1 VIDQGTL
8 RRLARC
14 YVVVGLAVVL
24 HGSGIPSNDASAPP
38 LSHSVLSSLAESSS
52 QARQAQV
59 SEIYRKL
66 PLTFEENRG
75 QVDRKV
81 KFLSRGSGY
90 TLLLS
95 PTEAVLSLS
104 AQRSKSEDRRDV
116 RTMQP
121 RPSRT
126 RSTALR
132 MKLVGANPSAQ
143 VAGLEE
149 LPGKINYVIGSDP
162 EKWRTNIA
170 TYARVKYREVY
181 PGIDLVYYGNQRQLE
196 YDWILSAG
204 AKPEAI
210 RFAVEGA
217 SRITVDSTGDLVLTV
232 AGGEVRL
239 HKPVVYQE
247 TDGVRKEVA
256 GGYVPSGNQE
266 VGFRIAE
273 YDTARPLVI
282 DPVLSYSTY
291 LGNDTDN
298 DVNAIAIDSSGNVY
312 LTGTIRPALGNEH
325 VFVAKLNASGAL
337 IYFTHY
343 GGNGGDFGGH
353 IAVDSSGNAY
363 VTGTTTSTDFPTAN
377 PFQPA
382 FGGGSTDTFVT
393 KFNSSGS
400 AMFYSTYLGGTSSD
414 SDGGIVVDS
423 SGNAYVM
430 GYTTSINFPTA
441 NPFDATY
448 GGGLCGGF
456 PFPSYPCRDV
466 FVTKFNP
473 SGSALVYS
481 TYLGGSSDDV
491 GTGGIAV
498 DPSGN
503 VYMTGYTQSTNF
515 PTANPL
521 QPAYAG
527 STDAFV
533 TKFNSSASALVYST
547 YLGGSKD
554 EIGYGI
560 AVDSSGN
567 AYVTGYTNSNNFPT
581 ANPVQPAKASGSDA
595 FVTKVNPVGSAL
607 LYSSYHGGS
616 DSDHGT
622 GIAVDSSGSAYVT
635 GHTTSTDFPLANPLQ
650 PAHGG
655 GYDVLVTKFNP
666 SGSVLL
672 YSSYLGGS
680 GSDQGRGIAVDSS
693 NNVYVTGETNST
705 NFPTANPIQPANGGG
720 YDAFLTKIGG
730 LVPVFEITMSAA
742 TYVNGQTVAAPEFRL
757 HNPLA
762 GPIAVRLRVWLSV
775 PGEGEFNLI
784 DTGEDGSFFLPPGL
798 NHNIGPLS
806 LFQVTPSFPPKGNW
820 QLNSRIED
828 PATGVLLSQDIN
840 PFVIQ

>member
-1 VIDQGTL
+1 
-8 RRLARC
+8 
-14 YVVVGLAVVL
+14 VG
-24 HGSGIPSNDASAPP
+24 
-38 LSHSVLSSLAESSS
+38 
-52 QARQAQV
+52 
-59 SEIYRKL
+59 EIYGKL

-81 KFLSRGSGY
+81 EFLSRGSGY

-95 PTEAVLSLS
+95 PTEAVLALS
-104 AQRSKSEDRRDV
+104 AQRSKSQDPRGV
-116 RTMQP
+116 RAMQP
-121 RPSRT
+121 TPSHA
-126 RSTALR
+126 RSTMLR
-132 MKLVGANPSAQ
+132 MKLIGANPSAQ
-143 VAGLEE
+143 ASGLEE
-149 LPGKINYVIGSDP
+149 LPGKINYFIGSDQ

-196 YDWILSAG
+196 YDWIVSPG

-217 SRITVDSTGDLVLTV
+217 TRIRVDSTGDLVLAV

-239 HKPVVYQE
+239 NEPVVYQE
-247 TDGVRKEVA
+247 TDGVRHEVA

-266 VGFRIAE
+266 VGFRIAD

-298 DVNAIAIDSSGNVY
+298 GGNAIAIDSSGNVY
-312 LTGTIRPALGNEH
+312 LTGTISPALGNEH
-325 VFVAKLNASGAL
+325 VFVAKFNSSGAL
-337 IYFTHY
+337 SYFTHY
-343 GGNGGDFGGH
+343 GGNGGDFGGD

-382 FGGGSTDTFVT
+382 FGGGSTDAFVT

-414 SDGGIVVDS
+414 FDGGIVVDS

-430 GYTTSINFPTA
+430 GSTSSINFPTA

-456 PFPSYPCRDV
+456 PLPSYPCSDA

-481 TYLGGSSDDV
+481 TYLGGSNDDV

-503 VYMTGYTQSTNF
+503 VYMTGYTKSTNF

-547 YLGGSKD
+547 YLGGSND

-560 AVDSSGN
+560 AVNSSGN
-567 AYVTGYTNSNNFPT
+567 AYVTGYTNSINFPT
-581 ANPVQPAKASGSDA
+581 ANPLQPAKASGTDA
-595 FVTKVNPVGSAL
+595 FVTKFNPAGSAL

-616 DSDHGT
+616 GSDLGR
-622 GIAVDSSGSAYVT
+622 GIAVDSSNNVYVT
-635 GHTTSTDFPLANPLQ
+635 GDTTSTDFPLANPLQ

-655 GYDVLVTKFNP
+655 QTDVLVTKFNP

-672 YSSYLGGS
+672 YSSYLGGG
-680 GSDQGRGIAVDSS
+680 GSDLGRGIAVDSS
-693 NNVYVTGETNST
+693 NSVYVTGETNST

-730 LVPVFEITMSAA
+730 LVPVFQITMSAA
-742 TYVNGQTVAAPEFRL
+742 TYVNGQTVTAPEFRVQ
-757 HNPLA
+757 NPLA

-775 PGEGEFNLI
+775 PGVGEVNLI
-784 DTGEDGSFFLPPGL
+784 NTGADGSFILPPGL
-798 NHNIGPLS
+798 NQNNGPLS
-806 LFQVTPSFPPKGNW
+806 LIQVTPSFPPKGNW

-828 PATGVLLSQDIN
+828 PTTGVLLSQDIN